1 VPAEPPQAPSTAI
14 TSGATNSAAGSLFAP
29 TFACTATNIEVT
41 MLDGCVMEIDEYQL
55 RVNISM
61 HFKQSKLTKNSTAI
75 MVTENYQRIQYC
87 AETDVSGTIEEERQ
101 GTGCGDSE
109 KLEFVHVG
117 EYQVK

>member
-1 VPAEPPQAPSTAI
+1 MPAEPPQAPSTAI

-41 MLDGCVMEIDEYQL
+41 MLDGYVMGIDEYQL

-61 HFKQSKLTKNSTAI
+61 HFKKSKLRKNSTFI
-75 MVTENYQRIQYC
+75 IETEDNRRIRYYAQ
-87 AETDVSGTIEEERQ
+87 TDVSGTIEEERQ